1 MKTAL
6 GNWHRVADTLMGA
19 FMKLD
24 KRKPS
29 GREKDER
36 SIRVLEQLREK
47 LYSEHVPAARRA
59 AFNLSWMQE
68 DGLDIL
74 KEALFGRAAR
84 RTKAAATYG
93 LRKMQ
98 GRMKKMALDLLQR
111 GREEPDRNTQVV
123 CEHAL
128 ALLNETGDEKSRSD
142 KAARRGKVRI
152 KEIPKRGGRRRGVY
166 RKARRRISSAR

>member
-1 MKTAL
+1 MF
-6 GNWHRVADTLMGA
+6 ADTLVGA
-19 FMKLD
+19 FMRLD
-24 KRKPS
+24 RRKPS

-36 SIRVLEQLREK
+36 SLRVLEQLREK
-47 LYSEHVPAARRA
+47 LYSEHVPTARRA

-98 GRMKKMALDLLQR
+98 GRMKSMALDVLQQ
-111 GREEPDRNTQVV
+111 GLGDADRNTHLV
-123 CEHAL
+123 CQHAL
-128 ALLNETGDEKSRSD
+128 ALLSEKGDEKSRSD
-142 KAARRGKVRI
+142 KVAKIGKVRI
-152 KEIPKRGGRRRGVY
+152 REIQRGGGRPRGVY
-166 RKARRRISSAR
+166 RKGNRRIPSAR